1 MISSTGSL
9 NIHYLSTLPRYTN
22 FTNIKTGFD
31 PDIIERLVPEIKLKE
46 IKDHEGNCSM
56 LLNKMKGKSGLVFSR
71 ATKKKIVFTLITE
84 IKDELLEFERKF

>member
-1 MISSTGSL
+1 MIPSNGSL
-9 NIHYLSTLPRYTN
+9 NIRYLSTLPRYTS

-56 LLNKMKGKSGLVFSR
+56 LLNKMKRMIL
-71 ATKKKIVFTLITE
+71 
-84 IKDELLEFERKF
+84 KDWCSVEQQRKRLCSQ